1 VAGPFC
7 TLRGVHGV
15 THGTVGITL
24 GAITARVLDFDA
36 AESVVLAATMGV
48 GSLIPD
54 ADQPHAL
61 IWKRTS
67 LERRYLLLNACGRV
81 ARMPLLPLRLLPH
94 RGIGSHSPFV
104 LPVLL
109 ASVLAWCALQA
120 SAVLIS
126 VAAAGL
132 AAGCWAHLLE
142 DSCTPSGI
150 PGWPFINRI
159 WLLPKAWRIPVGQTV
174 KDKYGRPV
182 RDRDGRIV
190 RRRWHRREQ
199 WFLAVWCISATL
211 AYLITF

>member
-1 VAGPFC
+1 MALRQARFARADRHHRAMWERPLTARVAAMSAIARRWTVGRMTRPVRNAVVMVSIASSSRQCHRFRSPIPTIRRRPVRAVWRCGGCGYWSWVWSIVAGPFC

-81 ARMPLLPLRLLPH
+81 ARMPLAA
-94 RGIGSHSPFV
+94 V
-104 LPVLL
+104 T
-109 ASVLAWCALQA
+109 A
-120 SAVLIS
+120 SA
-126 VAAAGL
+126 APRYRL
-132 AAGCWAHLLE
+132 AL
-142 DSCTPSGI
+142 
-150 PGWPFINRI
+150 
-159 WLLPKAWRIPVGQTV
+159 
-174 KDKYGRPV
+174 
-182 RDRDGRIV
+182 
-190 RRRWHRREQ
+190 
-199 WFLAVWCISATL
+199 
-211 AYLITF
+211 TFRASRAPR